1 MAETYQKQIDEIHVE
16 LIIKQLLF
24 NKQQKSIRI
33 LKSCLNLHYF
43 EVKEL

>member
-24 NKQQKSIRI
+24 NKQIEIDQNLEI
-33 LKSCLNLHYF
+33 LLKLTLF
-43 EVKEL
+43 